1 MDISSIGQKIKQLRN
16 EKGWS
21 QDELARQAG
30 VPFTTVTKI
39 ETGVI
44 KNPSIE
50 KMAKIAKALDV
61 TVDILISVNDN
72 NE

>member
-1 MDISSIGQKIKQLRN
+1 MEISKIGKKIKYLRN

-21 QDELARQAG
+21 QEDLARNAN
-30 VPFTTVTKI
+30 VPVTTVSKI

-50 KMAKIAKALDV
+50 KMAKIANALGV
-61 TVDILISVNDN
+61 TVDELING
-72 NE
+72 

>member
-1 MDISSIGQKIKQLRN
+1 MDISTIGQTIKKLRN

-21 QDELARQAG
+21 QDELARIAG
-30 VPFTTVTKI
+30 VPFTTVAKI

-50 KMAKIAKALDV
+50 KMAKIAKALGV
-61 TVDILISVNDN
+61 KVDELIPIESK
-72 NE
+72 